1 VSSEGYFGTRT
12 AESGS
17 SNYNATTYIIRQIMA
32 GRSHVALVKVMAVEG
47 DLLDVQPTVNQLD
60 ADGNAIPHGTISGIP
75 FMTLQAGLNAVT
87 MIPEVG
93 DIGLCLFADRD
104 ISAVKANK
112 DISNPGSMRQSDM
125 ADGLYIGGF
134 LNKTPTQ
141 FIDFSA
147 DGIRIVSPTK
157 ITLEAPDIELTAEN
171 DIVCN
176 ATNFIVNAKAKF
188 SDTIDAD
195 GIITAPDVISG
206 GISGKDHPHRAQ
218 GATAITSKPLPA

>member
-1 VSSEGYFGTRT
+1 MSSSEGYVGTRG
-12 AESGS
+12 AENS
-17 SNYNATTYIIRQIMA
+17 SSQYNSTDFIVRQILS
-32 GRSHVALVKVMAVEG
+32 GRSHVALVKVMAVDG

-87 MIPEVG
+87 MVPEVG

-125 ADGLYIGGF
+125 ADGLYVGGF

-147 DGIRIVSPTK
+147 EGIRIVSPTK
-157 ITLEAPDIELTAEN
+157 IALEAPDIELTTEN

-188 SDTIDAD
+188 SDTIEAG
-195 GIITAPDVISG
+195 GIISAPDVTG
-206 GISGKDHPHRAQ
+206 GGKSLKDHTHRAQ
-218 GATAITSKPLPA
+218 GATAITTKPL

>member
-1 VSSEGYFGTRT
+1 MSSSEGYVGTRG
-12 AESGS
+12 AESS
-17 SNYNATTYIIRQIMA
+17 SSPYNSTDFIIRQILS

-47 DLLDVQPTVNQLD
+47 ALLDVQPTVNQLD

-125 ADGLYIGGF
+125 SDGLYVGGF
-134 LNKTPTQ
+134 LNKKPTQ

-147 DGIRIVSPTK
+147 GGIRMVSPTK
-157 ITLEAPDIELTAEN
+157 IKLEAPDVEIDADNVLIKVSNKFTVQGKAE
-171 DIVCN
+171 
-176 ATNFIVNAKAKF
+176 F
-188 SDTIDAD
+188 SDTIDAG
-195 GIITAPDVISG
+195 GIITAPDMVG
-206 GISGKDHPHRAQ
+206 GGKSLKDHTHRAQ
-218 GATAITSKPLPA
+218 GATAITTKPL

>member
-1 VSSEGYFGTRT
+1 MSSEGYFGTRT

-60 ADGNAIPHGTISGIP
+60 ADGNAISHGTISGIP

-125 ADGLYIGGF
+125 ADGLYVGGF

-147 DGIRIVSPTK
+147 EGIHIVSPK
-157 ITLEAPDIELTAEN
+157 IIKMTAPTIKMEASAGVIVESPLFTTSGSLE
-171 DIVCN
+171 VGSG
-176 ATNFIVNAKAKF
+176 ATGNFSTPQGTTVTVK
-188 SDTIDAD
+188 S
-195 GIITAPDVISG
+195 GIITNIF
-206 GISGKDHPHRAQ
+206 
-218 GATAITSKPLPA
+218 